1 MGGICNPDKPLKKK
15 LPHRK
20 KRLYRGSGKKAG
32 HRYRG
37 KPKMSYDDLQDWQLA
52 PFRAI
57 ATPNRNALYPTSP
70 KSEEMWDTHGF
81 IQKWYNPLVQEIF
94 RGGSGDPYEK
104 IVDLDG
110 DTLVIYGKNISL
122 RDSIRATLPFLN
134 SAQLD
139 ELALRS
145 EEKLSSVVNSE
156 TSLFNFLIELYQTI
170 TGHIGGAKR
179 FQSIWSRCTKLY
191 QETYRRLIK
200 QGHKEAAARWLA
212 WNFAIKPAISDLR
225 NILCSMTAAN
235 KKLKWLIAHNRKI
248 VYLDYHRDDLG
259 DLLSFDPNEY
269 IEAQWLAGIGDANLL
284 SLRLN
289 DQPNGSHN
297 IYIRFTEVTLE
308 YHARSK
314 IYLDIPDEY
323 LKGVKGLG
331 TLWEAMMGLH
341 NPIGII
347 WEATPFSWL
356 IDYFLSYRARIWQ
369 RMFDYNPYN
378 AGVEVLEF
386 GHSFKLHV
394 KGDAK
399 IINLTPLNVEVP
411 RDKLG
416 GFAYQ
421 LKWRRAGLPHTEE
434 ITLFRVPGDWYKGSI
449 LGAIGIGLLPGRRN

>member
-1 MGGICNPDKPLKKK
+1 MGGICNPDKPLKKP
-15 LPHRK
+15 LPKRK
-20 KRLYRGSGKKAG
+20 KQLFRNQGKKAG

-37 KPKMSYDDLQDWQLA
+37 KPKMTYANLLDWKLE

-70 KSEEMWDTHGF
+70 TSAEMWDTHGY
-81 IQKWYNPLVQEIF
+81 IQNWYNPLVKEEF
-94 RGGSGDPYEK
+94 VGGSGEPYK
-104 IVDLDG
+104 HIVDLDNVE
-110 DTLVIYGKNISL
+110 LVKFGKNISL
-122 RDSIRATLPFLN
+122 RESIRATCPFLN

-145 EEKLSSVVNSE
+145 EEKLSQVVDSQ
-156 TSLFNFLIELYQTI
+156 TSLFNFLIELYHAI
-170 TGHIGGAKR
+170 TGHIGGTKR
-179 FQSIWSRCTKLY
+179 FQSIYSKCVKAFQREY
-191 QETYRRLIK
+191 ERLIK
-200 QGHKEAAARWLA
+200 AGHKQAAARWLA

-248 VYLDYHRDDLG
+248 VYMDYHRKDLG
-259 DLLSFDPNEY
+259 REVENDGSFR
-269 IEAQWLAGIGDANLL
+269 AGQWLAGIGDANLF

-289 DQPNGSHN
+289 DPPNGSFDTYVRYTD
-297 IYIRFTEVTLE
+297 IDLQ

-331 TLWEAMMGLH
+331 ILWEAMMGLH

-356 IDYFLSYRARIWQ
+356 IDYFLSYRARLFQ

-378 AGVEVLEF
+378 QGVEVLGY
-386 GHSFKLHV
+386 GHSFTLHV

-399 IINLTPLNVEVP
+399 IINLTPLGLEIDHEN
-411 RDKLG
+411 LG
-416 GFAYQ
+416 GFRYQ
-421 LKWRRAGLPHTEE
+421 IKWRRAGLPFPEE
-434 ITLFRVPGDWYKGSI
+434 TTLFRVPDSWYKASI
-449 LGAIGIGLLPGRRN
+449 IGAIGIGLLPGRRSH